1 MHYPLLLIILR
12 LIVAGNQGRHLERKH
27 TRHERERKHW
37 NSKKYMRQQHK
48 RPVLVMNLLFSEHT
62 RAKCIFLLGTR
73 WGSGS
78 KTVPDLSMPT
88 VQESRRRDIH
98 KRCCLKHKV
107 QRGQERYADSQDGE
121 FISSRGNLGRLP
133 DIGGLNQ
140 EGLLETVAFILREER
155 KRAIRDQHRPVS
167 KQTLPFKVFTSKIC
181 KMDII
186 CTLLNLTFPNT
197 ACFLTFQP
205 FLRLCL
211 LPAMFSF
218 PPTSTL
224 KNVIS
229 YAFFTSQLKCIFF

>member
-1 MHYPLLLIILR
+1 
-12 LIVAGNQGRHLERKH
+12 
-27 TRHERERKHW
+27 
-37 NSKKYMRQQHK
+37 
-48 RPVLVMNLLFSEHT
+48 
-62 RAKCIFLLGTR
+62 
-73 WGSGS
+73 
-78 KTVPDLSMPT
+78 MPT
-88 VQESRRRDIH
+88 VQESKRRDIH
-98 KRCCLKHKV
+98 KWCCLKRKV

-133 DIGGLNQ
+133 DKGGLNQ
-140 EGLLETVAFILREER
+140 EGLLEPVAFTLGEER

-205 FLRLCL
+205 LLTLCL

-218 PPTSTL
+218 PHTSTL

-229 YAFFTSQLKCIFF
+229 YAFFASQLRCIFF